1 MCSIYSF
8 CWKLKTNQIYHTT
21 VLLTNY
27 ISITIYI
34 LMIYIHDYTDI
45 HTRLYIYIHDYL
57 LYFSHTHQC
66 STTLHFHSKYFTSVS
81 NKCERR
87 TVSFYN
93 LIKLQLI
100 KKNNMHASLYS
111 SIPFKIRTF
120 SRLMI
125 HPKLPNI
132 TNSMLNINK

>member
-1 MCSIYSF
+1 VCSIYSF

-27 ISITIYI
+27 ISITINILDIHTQLYI
-34 LMIYIHDYTDI
+34 YTYTIIYIHS
-45 HTRLYIYIHDYL
+45 RLFTTF
-57 LYFSHTHQC
+57 FSFASVNISHQ
-66 STTLHFHSKYFTSVS
+66 FQI
-81 NKCERR
+81 NAERR

-100 KKNNMHASLYS
+100 KKYNMHASLYS
-111 SIPFKIRTF
+111 SIPLKIRTF
-120 SRLMI
+120 LRLMI